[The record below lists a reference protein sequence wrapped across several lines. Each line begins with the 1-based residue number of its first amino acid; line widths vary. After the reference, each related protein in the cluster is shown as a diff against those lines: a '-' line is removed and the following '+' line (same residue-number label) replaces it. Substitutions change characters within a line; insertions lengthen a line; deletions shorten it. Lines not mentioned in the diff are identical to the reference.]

1 MGRFDWI
8 GTEAFRQVDGRLL
21 RVTRACAAGL
31 PFAAVDP
38 DRLSVE
44 VEAGVEAALVVLH
57 GSPDETSIDVR
68 LAEGASLALTEIFV
82 SEAFVECRIRQEAR
96 SRCSVMT
103 AMFSS
108 ANVRYR
114 TDLDG
119 AGAESELD
127 GVFVAGGDEHCGVE
141 LRTAHNVPDCRSR
154 SAVKGVAGGRALGE
168 FRGLVYVAPDAQRTD
183 ARQQSRNVL
192 LGAEARIDT
201 KPQLE
206 IYADDVKCTHGATVG
221 MMDNEAILYMRQR
234 GLSLQQARSLQ
245 IEGFVDDIVLRCP
258 LDAVREALV
267 GAVAEK
273 LEKM

>member
-8 GTEAFRQVDGRLL
+8 GAEAFRQVDGRLL

-119 AGAESELD
+119 AEAESELD
-127 GVFVAGGDEHCGVE
+127 GVFVAGGDEHCVVE

-168 FRGLVYVAPDAQRTD
+168 FRGLVYVAPDALRTD

-258 LDAVREALV
+258 LDAVRETLV
-267 GAVAEK
+267 AAVAEK

>member
-96 SRCSVMT
+96 SRCSVMM

-127 GVFVAGGDEHCGVE
+127 GVFVAGGDEHCVVE

>member
-1 MGRFDWI
+1 M
-8 GTEAFRQVDGRLL
+8 
-21 RVTRACAAGL
+21 
-31 PFAAVDP
+31 
-38 DRLSVE
+38 
-44 VEAGVEAALVVLH
+44 VLH

-127 GVFVAGGDEHCGVE
+127 GVFVAGGDEHCVVE

>member
-8 GTEAFRQVDGRLL
+8 GAEAFRQVDGRLL

-119 AGAESELD
+119 AEAESELD
-127 GVFVAGGDEHCGVE
+127 GVFVAGGDEHCVVE

-258 LDAVREALV
+258 LDAVRETLV
-267 GAVAEK
+267 VAVAEK

>member
-119 AGAESELD
+119 AEAESELD
-127 GVFVAGGDEHCGVE
+127 GVFVAGGDEHCVVE

-267 GAVAEK
+267 GTVAEK

>member
-82 SEAFVECRIRQEAR
+82 SEVFVECRIRQEAR

-127 GVFVAGGDEHCGVE
+127 GVFVAGGDEHCVVE

>member
-21 RVTRACAAGL
+21 RATRACAAGL

-127 GVFVAGGDEHCGVE
+127 GVFVAGGDEHCVVE

>member
-44 VEAGVEAALVVLH
+44 VEVGVEAALVVLH

-127 GVFVAGGDEHCGVE
+127 GVFVAGGDEHCVVE

>member
-127 GVFVAGGDEHCGVE
+127 GVFVAGGDEHCVVE

-168 FRGLVYVAPDAQRTD
+168 FRGLVYVAPDAQ
-183 ARQQSRNVL
+183 
-192 LGAEARIDT
+192 
-201 KPQLE
+201 
-206 IYADDVKCTHGATVG
+206 
-221 MMDNEAILYMRQR
+221 
-234 GLSLQQARSLQ
+234 Q
-245 IEGFVDDIVLRCP
+245 IGRAHV
-258 LDAVREALV
+258 
-267 GAVAEK
+267 
-273 LEKM
+273 

>member
-96 SRCSVMT
+96 SRCSVMM

-127 GVFVAGGDEHCGVE
+127 GVFVAGGDEHCVVE

-183 ARQQSRNVL
+183 AQQQNRNIL
-192 LGAEARIDT
+192 LSETARIT
-201 KPQLE
+201 TQPQLE
-206 IYADDVKCTHGATVG
+206 IYADDVKCSHGATVG
-221 MMDNEAILYMRQR
+221 QMDSEAILYMRQR
-234 GLSLQQARSLQ
+234 GLSEAQARRVQ
-245 IEGFVDDIVLRCP
+245 IEGFVGDVVRRCGIEP
-258 LDAVREALV
+258 LCEAAMEAV
-267 GAVAEK
+267 VAK
-273 LEKM
+273 LEKS

>member
-31 PFAAVDP
+31 PFAAVGP

-96 SRCSVMT
+96 SRCSVMM

-127 GVFVAGGDEHCGVE
+127 GVFVAGGDEHCVVE

-183 ARQQSRNVL
+183 TRQQSRNVL

>member
-31 PFAAVDP
+31 QFAAVDP

-96 SRCSVMT
+96 SRCSVMM

-127 GVFVAGGDEHCGVE
+127 GVFVAGGDEHCVVE

>member
-127 GVFVAGGDEHCGVE
+127 GVFVAGGDEHCVVE

-154 SAVKGVAGGRALGE
+154 AAVKGVAGGRALGE

>member
-8 GTEAFRQVDGRLL
+8 GAEAFRQVDGRLL

-119 AGAESELD
+119 AEAESELD
-127 GVFVAGGDEHCGVE
+127 GVFVAGGDEHCVVE

-154 SAVKGVAGGRALGE
+154 SAVKGVAGGHALGE

-267 GAVAEK
+267 VAVAEK

>member
-57 GSPDETSIDVR
+57 GSPDETSLDVR
-68 LAEGASLALTEIFV
+68 LAAGASRALTAIFV

-127 GVFVAGGDEHCGVE
+127 GVFVAGGDEHCVVE

>member
-127 GVFVAGGDEHCGVE
+127 GVFVAGGDEHCVVE

-258 LDAVREALV
+258 LDAVREAL
-267 GAVAEK
+267 EK

>member
-8 GTEAFRQVDGRLL
+8 GAEAFRQVDGRLL

-119 AGAESELD
+119 AEAESELD
-127 GVFVAGGDEHCGVE
+127 GVFVAGGDEHCVVE

-267 GAVAEK
+267 AAVAEK

>member
-127 GVFVAGGDEHCGVE
+127 GVFVAGGDEHCVVE

-168 FRGLVYVAPDAQRTD
+168 FRGVVYVAPDAQRTD

>member
-8 GTEAFRQVDGRLL
+8 GAEAFRQVDGRLL

-38 DRLSVE
+38 DRFSVE

-119 AGAESELD
+119 AEAESELD
-127 GVFVAGGDEHCGVE
+127 GVFVAGGDEHCVVE

-221 MMDNEAILYMRQR
+221 MMDNEAIFYMRQR

-267 GAVAEK
+267 AAVAEK

>member
-8 GTEAFRQVDGRLL
+8 GAEAFRQVDGRLL

-119 AGAESELD
+119 AEAESELD
-127 GVFVAGGDEHCGVE
+127 GVFVAGGDEHCVVE

-267 GAVAEK
+267 VAVAEK

>member
-127 GVFVAGGDEHCGVE
+127 GVFVAGGDEHCVVE

-245 IEGFVDDIVLRCP
+245 IEGFVDEIVLRCP

>member
-38 DRLSVE
+38 ERLSVE

-96 SRCSVMT
+96 SRCSVMM

-127 GVFVAGGDEHCGVE
+127 GVFVAGGDEHCVVE

-154 SAVKGVAGGRALGE
+154 SAVKGVAGARALGE

>member
-1 MGRFDWI
+1 M
-8 GTEAFRQVDGRLL
+8 
-21 RVTRACAAGL
+21 
-31 PFAAVDP
+31 
-38 DRLSVE
+38 
-44 VEAGVEAALVVLH
+44 
-57 GSPDETSIDVR
+57 
-68 LAEGASLALTEIFV
+68 
-82 SEAFVECRIRQEAR
+82 
-96 SRCSVMT
+96 
-103 AMFSS
+103 
-108 ANVRYR
+108 
-114 TDLDG
+114 
-119 AGAESELD
+119 
-127 GVFVAGGDEHCGVE
+127 
-141 LRTAHNVPDCRSR
+141 
-154 SAVKGVAGGRALGE
+154 AGGRALGE
-168 FRGLVYVAPDAQRTD
+168 FRGLGYVAPDAQRTD

>member
-8 GTEAFRQVDGRLL
+8 GAEAFRQVDGRLL

-82 SEAFVECRIRQEAR
+82 SEAFVECLIRQEAR

-119 AGAESELD
+119 AEAESELD
-127 GVFVAGGDEHCGVE
+127 GVFVAGGDEHCVVE

-267 GAVAEK
+267 VAVAEK

>member
-127 GVFVAGGDEHCGVE
+127 GVFVAGGDEHCVVE

-221 MMDNEAILYMRQR
+221 MMDNEAILYMRQW

>member
-44 VEAGVEAALVVLH
+44 VEAGVEAALVVH

-96 SRCSVMT
+96 SRCSVMM

-127 GVFVAGGDEHCGVE
+127 GVFVAGGDEHCVVE

>member
-127 GVFVAGGDEHCGVE
+127 GVFVAGGDEHCVVE

-206 IYADDVKCTHGATVG
+206 IYADDVTCTHGATVG

>member
-96 SRCSVMT
+96 SRCSVMM

-127 GVFVAGGDEHCGVE
+127 GVFMAGGDEHCVVE

>member
-127 GVFVAGGDEHCGVE
+127 GVFVAGGDEHCVVE

-206 IYADDVKCTHGATVG
+206 IYADDVKCTHGAIVG

>member
-127 GVFVAGGDEHCGVE
+127 GVFVAGGDEHGVVE

>member
-127 GVFVAGGDEHCGVE
+127 GVFVAGGDEHCVVE

>member
-96 SRCSVMT
+96 SRCSVMM

-119 AGAESELD
+119 AEAESELD
-127 GVFVAGGDEHCGVE
+127 GVFVAGGDEHCVVE

-154 SAVKGVAGGRALGE
+154 SAVKGVAGGRSLGE

>member
-8 GTEAFRQVDGRLL
+8 GAEAFRQVDGRLL

-119 AGAESELD
+119 AEAESELD
-127 GVFVAGGDEHCGVE
+127 GVFVAGGDEHCVVE

-258 LDAVREALV
+258 LDAVRETLV
-267 GAVAEK
+267 AAVAEK

>member
-96 SRCSVMT
+96 SRCSVMM

-127 GVFVAGGDEHCGVE
+127 GVFVAGGDEHCVVE

-183 ARQQSRNVL
+183 TRQQSRNVL